1 MFNNNQTIDKNYLNV
16 IDTDEKAYILGLVSK
31 NNHYVMAL
39 NQRRNIREMLE
50 NICVGIYTNIIYIND
65 DVILNSIKTSI
76 KNFINLSDE
85 CKKGFIRGLYEVNYE
100 SIIIS
105 DIIKDI
111 IDDIKNYILKDI
123 KYDII
128 KNENNEDVIVFNNN
142 YNKNKFL
149 KKLYYSNDNITLF
162 NSYYKNKILNDHN
175 PTIKVYKSHKDAII
189 PAKAFEED
197 VGYDLTIISKIK
209 DFNSKTSLYDT
220 GIKIEVDEGYY
231 TEIVPRS
238 SISKFGYILANNV
251 GIIDNHYRGN
261 LMIALTKI
269 ADDAPEI
276 VLPFKCCQLIV
287 RKQIFANLYE
297 ITDDN
302 LSSTVRNDGGF
313 GSTS

>member
-1 MFNNNQTIDKNYLNV
+1 MFKNNQTIDKNYLNI

-31 NNHYVMAL
+31 NNHYLMAL
-39 NQRRNIREMLE
+39 NQRRDIREMLE
-50 NICVGIYTNIIYIND
+50 NICVCIYTNIIYIND
-65 DVILNSIKTSI
+65 DEILNSIETSI
-76 KNFINLSDE
+76 KNFINFSDE

-105 DIIKDI
+105 YIIKDI
-111 IDDIKNYILKDI
+111 IDDIKDYILKDI

-175 PTIKVYKSHKDAII
+175 PTIKVYKSHKNAVI
-189 PAKAFEED
+189 PAKAFDED
-197 VGYDLTIISKIK
+197 AGYDLTIISKIK

-220 GIKIEVDEGYY
+220 GIKIEIDEGYY

-276 VLPFKCCQLIV
+276 VFPFKCCQLIV
-287 RKQIFANLYE
+287 RKQIFANLCE

-302 LSSTVRNDGGF
+302 LSSTIRNDGGF

>member
-1 MFNNNQTIDKNYLNV
+1 MFNNNQTIDKKYLNV

-39 NQRRNIREMLE
+39 NQRRDIREMLE

-65 DVILNSIKTSI
+65 DEILNSIKTSI

-100 SIIIS
+100 TIIIS

-111 IDDIKNYILKDI
+111 IDDIKDYILKDI

-128 KNENNEDVIVFNNN
+128 KNENNEDVIIFNNN

-162 NSYYKNKILNDHN
+162 NSYYKNKILNEHN
-175 PTIKVYKSHKDAII
+175 PTIKVYKSHKDAVI

-197 VGYDLTIISKIK
+197 AGYDLTIISKIK

-231 TEIVPRS
+231 TEIIPRS

-287 RKQIFANLYE
+287 KKQIFANLCE

>member
-1 MFNNNQTIDKNYLNV
+1 MFKNNQTIDKNYLNI

-31 NNHYVMAL
+31 NNHYLMAL
-39 NQRRNIREMLE
+39 NQRRDIREMLE

-65 DVILNSIKTSI
+65 DEILNSIETSI
-76 KNFINLSDE
+76 KNFINFSDE

-105 DIIKDI
+105 YIIKDI
-111 IDDIKNYILKDI
+111 IDDIKDYILKDI

-175 PTIKVYKSHKDAII
+175 PTIKVYKSHKNAVI
-189 PAKAFEED
+189 PAKAFDED
-197 VGYDLTIISKIK
+197 AGYDLTIISKIK

-220 GIKIEVDEGYY
+220 GIKIEIDEGYY

-238 SISKFGYILANNV
+238 SISKFGYILANNI

-261 LMIALTKI
+261 LMVALTKI
-269 ADDAPEI
+269 ADDAPDIEF
-276 VLPFKCCQLIV
+276 PFKCCQLIV
-287 RKQIFANLYE
+287 RKQIFSNLYE
-297 ITDDN
+297 ITND
-302 LSSTVRNDGGF
+302 LTETARNTGGF

>member
-1 MFNNNQTIDKNYLNV
+1 MFKNNQTIDKNYLNI

-31 NNHYVMAL
+31 NNHYLMAL
-39 NQRRNIREMLE
+39 NQRRDIREMLE

-65 DVILNSIKTSI
+65 DEILNSIETSI
-76 KNFINLSDE
+76 KNFINFSDE

-105 DIIKDI
+105 YIIKDI
-111 IDDIKNYILKDI
+111 IDDIKDYILKDI

-175 PTIKVYKSHKDAII
+175 PTIKVYKSHKNAVI
-189 PAKAFEED
+189 PAKAFDED
-197 VGYDLTIISKIK
+197 AGYDLTIISKIK

-220 GIKIEVDEGYY
+220 GIKIEIDEGYY

-276 VLPFKCCQLIV
+276 VFPFKCCQLIV
-287 RKQIFANLYE
+287 RKQIFANLCE

-302 LSSTVRNDGGF
+302 LSSTIRNDGGF

>member
-1 MFNNNQTIDKNYLNV
+1 MFKNNQTIDKNYLNI

-31 NNHYVMAL
+31 NNHYLMAL
-39 NQRRNIREMLE
+39 NQRRDIREMLE

-65 DVILNSIKTSI
+65 DEILNSIETSI
-76 KNFINLSDE
+76 KNFINFSDE

-105 DIIKDI
+105 YIIKDI
-111 IDDIKNYILKDI
+111 IDDIKDYILKDI

-149 KKLYYSNDNITLF
+149 KKLYYSNDNITLS

-175 PTIKVYKSHKDAII
+175 PTIKVYKSHKNAVI
-189 PAKAFEED
+189 PAKAFDED
-197 VGYDLTIISKIK
+197 AGYDLTIISKIK

-220 GIKIEVDEGYY
+220 GIKIEIDEGYY

-276 VLPFKCCQLIV
+276 VFPFKCCQLIV
-287 RKQIFANLYE
+287 RKQIFANLCE

-302 LSSTVRNDGGF
+302 LSSTIRNDGGF